1 MEESTIMV
9 NQYEESYFHAKKRG
23 MKNAAISVISGK
35 TGK

>member
-23 MKNAAISVISGK
+23 MKNKPKVKFCYTIK
-35 TGK
+35 L